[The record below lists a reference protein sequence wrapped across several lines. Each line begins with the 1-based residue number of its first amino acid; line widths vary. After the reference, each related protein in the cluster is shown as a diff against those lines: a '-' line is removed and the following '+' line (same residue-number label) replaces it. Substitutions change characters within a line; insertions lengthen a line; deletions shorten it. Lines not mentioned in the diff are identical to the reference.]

1 MSFSVYV
8 ECYSKGQPKPYSWRI
23 IEDAF
28 KPFVCGRERERG
40 RMALLLSFEDGGEAR
55 IVAEDAQNVS
65 GFGVNRPPASPE
77 FWKAIIEIMKSTDGV
92 LWWPWSGC
100 VITNPAVRDDLPKEM
115 LAVMGEPTVTEDID
129 AVHDCIER
137 G

>member
-1 MSFSVYV
+1 MSFDIFV
-8 ECYSKGQPKPYSWRI
+8 ECYSKGCGKSYPRRI
-23 IEDAF
+23 VEDAF
-28 KPFVCGRERERG
+28 KAFIYGKEKARG
-40 RMALLLSFEDGGEAR
+40 GEYLLLSFGDGGKAR
-55 IVAEDAQNVS
+55 VFLDDTQDTS
-65 GFGVNRPPASPE
+65 GFMVNRPPASPE
-77 FWKAIIEIMKSTDGV
+77 FWKAIIEIMKATDSV
-92 LWWPWSGC
+92 LWWPGSGC